1 MEPGGIGRGPRGP
14 GTFIGT
20 APSRPGEATQPGTR
34 SGHAG
39 KGEAAPAGPS
49 PDGGRGIVP
58 KNPLETGAGPRPEGG
73 KDGARV
79 GKNPLEGRFGQDG
92 LDTGKSAN
100 GAGRPTVPKSA
111 PTENGPRPGGED
123 SGAGSPFEGQ
133 EGRASTGGTGRPT
146 LPRGGTEQPR
156 GTEQRTSTTPQ
167 PTPPQ
172 PTPPQPTRTP
182 ERTGPETAAPGEL
195 WIPKEDMEKLEQQA
209 RKSSGTGRPVL
220 QKDAP
225 GKDRMQ
231 DGLTQGRESRAPQGT
246 ERPVTQRER
255 VGEDGM
261 QDAPTPGGENRA
273 TKGAERPVNQREGAG
288 EDGLQDA
295 PPAPGRDTRAT
306 KGAERPVSPR
316 EGAGEDGLQ
325 DAPTPG
331 RDTRATKGAERPV
344 NPPEGAGEDGMQ
356 DAPPAP
362 GRENRATNGTGRPG
376 FPPQEG
382 AVEDPQEPAL
392 PGQEGK
398 GTNGTGKPVL
408 RKGGGED
415 GMMQDPATAREGRG
429 TNGAGRPVPQ
439 KGMPE
444 GKAGPGEL
452 PQAPTRKGADGFAP
466 PTAPGGKAPA
476 QGPANGPP
484 VTPLKELLP
493 TFEKS
498 PSLETVAKRFAT
510 DMKMLGSQVRPSQLS
525 VGERALRMWAFFTA
539 YAEAAAQSPK
549 TPEGKEAFRKAL
561 QEHGFGQLRDAKTG
575 KDGVETAMAMLE
587 AESPEQLQELA
598 QHVDIQPGPEMK
610 KEAARAPTQEIPK
623 AEEPPRKE
631 QKDSRFE
638 ATSDKRTT
646 NKEQAAR
653 ERLAPEVEGKSSRSE
668 NPKDLQALPPGL
680 QRKQFEDE
688 LERLKKERKGTD
700 KKLGAHML
708 WNVLHKFRDDPEQ
721 SAVEREKWDQAAF
734 AAMMALVGLGLM
746 VAILA
751 SL

>member
-1 MEPGGIGRGPRGP
+1 
-14 GTFIGT
+14 
-20 APSRPGEATQPGTR
+20 
-34 SGHAG
+34 
-39 KGEAAPAGPS
+39 
-49 PDGGRGIVP
+49 
-58 KNPLETGAGPRPEGG
+58 
-73 KDGARV
+73 
-79 GKNPLEGRFGQDG
+79 
-92 LDTGKSAN
+92 
-100 GAGRPTVPKSA
+100 
-111 PTENGPRPGGED
+111 
-123 SGAGSPFEGQ
+123 
-133 EGRASTGGTGRPT
+133 
-146 LPRGGTEQPR
+146 
-156 GTEQRTSTTPQ
+156 
-167 PTPPQ
+167 
-172 PTPPQPTRTP
+172 
-182 ERTGPETAAPGEL
+182 
-195 WIPKEDMEKLEQQA
+195 MEKLEQQA
-209 RKSSGTGRPVL
+209 RQSNGSGRPVL

-225 GKDRMQ
+225 GRDRMQ
-231 DGLTQGRESRAPQGT
+231 DGLTQGRESRPTQGT
-246 ERPVTQRER
+246 DRPVTQRED

-261 QDAPTPGGENRA
+261 QDAPTPGRETRPTKGAERPVNPREGTGEDGLQDAPTPGRETRPTKGAERPVNQQEGTGEDGLQDAPRPGTDNRA
-273 TKGAERPVNQREGAG
+273 TKGAERPVNQREGTG
-288 EDGLQDA
+288 EDGMQDA
-295 PPAPGRDTRAT
+295 PTTPGRDNRAT
-306 KGAERPVSPR
+306 KGAERPVNPR

-325 DAPTPG
+325 DAPPMPG
-331 RDTRATKGAERPV
+331 RD
-344 NPPEGAGEDGMQ
+344 
-356 DAPPAP
+356 
-362 GRENRATNGTGRPG
+362 NRATHGTGKPG
-376 FPPQEG
+376 LPRQEG

-408 RKGGGED
+408 RKGGGQD

-429 TNGAGRPVPQ
+429 TDGAGRPVLQ
-439 KGMPE
+439 KGMPMPE
-444 GKAGPGEL
+444 GKAAPGGL
-452 PQAPTRKGADGFAP
+452 PQAPNRKGADGFAP
-466 PTAPGGKAPA
+466 PPMMPGGKAPA
-476 QGPANGPP
+476 QGPSNGPP

-510 DMKMLGSQVRPSQLS
+510 DMKLLGSHVRPSQLS

-561 QEHGFGQLRDAKTG
+561 EEHGFSQLRDAKTG

-623 AEEPPRKE
+623 AEEPPRRE

-638 ATSDKRTT
+638 ATSEKRTS
-646 NKEQAAR
+646 NKEQAGR
-653 ERLAPEVEGKSSRSE
+653 DRLAPEAESKASSRSE
-668 NPKDLQALPPGL
+668 NAKDLQVLPQGM

-708 WNVLHKFRDDPEQ
+708 WNVLHKFRDDPED

-734 AAMMALVGLGLM
+734 AAMMALVGLGLI